1 MQQTNCTILYFP
13 SIIFLQ
19 QQMLSGFESYYII
32 GVKMEDRFEKGM
44 GVLKIT
50 NEVTVEN
57 LFKEL
62 EDIAPDLGRFVVEF
76 PYSEIYT
83 REEVDLKT
91 RELCTVSALT
101 VLGTIPQLKDHINA
115 ALAVGNT
122 PREIVEIIMQMS
134 AYAGFPKAINGVMAA
149 KEVFKEKDLLPVE

>member
-1 MQQTNCTILYFP
+1 
-13 SIIFLQ
+13 
-19 QQMLSGFESYYII
+19 
-32 GVKMEDRFEKGM
+32 MEDRYEKGM
-44 GVLKIT
+44 SILEIT
-50 NEVTVEN
+50 NKDTIDD

-91 RELCTVSALT
+91 RELCTVAALT
-101 VLGTIPQLKDHINA
+101 AIGTIPQLKDHINA
-115 ALAVGNT
+115 ALNVGNS

-149 KEVFKEKDLLPVE
+149 KEIFKRRDLLPVE